1 MPIQKSIFD
10 FEPVQTFLKVL
21 GKDIE
26 QYFGAEK
33 GALVYLK
40 PDGVWY
46 AEALYQWLKG
56 KKKDITI
63 SSMEDDGTDLE
74 EGKVRDRKV
83 LIVVNESFTGKAHK
97 RSTEAM
103 RARKGHLNIK
113 AIKFAA
119 YRDRPGT
126 ADFAVDQYSAE
137 MIWRKGDIDALDLKI
152 IKLLEQD
159 GRSSLSSIAGKT
171 NLSSVAV
178 KNRVERLLGRKILK
192 VQGALN
198 MDRFYSFV
206 AHLHIEADDEAIHN
220 LIERLEKFQEVYQM
234 VRMVGGVKLLVCILV
249 QNLEN
254 VDEFIEREIRPVS
267 RVKDIRV
274 EIGELPVLPK
284 TFALKI

>member
-1 MPIQKSIFD
+1 MQTQKSIFD

-26 QYFGAEK
+26 EYFGGEK

-46 AEALYQWLKG
+46 AEALYQWLKE

-63 SSMEDDGTDLE
+63 TSMEDDGTGLE
-74 EGKVRDRKV
+74 EEKVRDRKV

-97 RSTEAM
+97 RSMEAM
-103 RARKGHLNIK
+103 RARKGQLNIK
-113 AIKFAA
+113 GIKFAA

-137 MIWRKGDIDALDLKI
+137 TIWRKEDIDALDLKI

-159 GRSSLSSIAGKT
+159 GRSSFSSIAEKT

-178 KNRVERLLGRKILK
+178 KSRVERLMGRKILK

-198 MDRFYSFV
+198 IDRFYSFV
-206 AHLHIEADDEAIHN
+206 AHLHIEADDEAIRN
-220 LIERLEKFQEVYQM
+220 LVERLEKLQEVYHI
-234 VRMVGGVKLLVCILV
+234 VRMVGGMKLIVCILA

-267 RVKDIRV
+267 PIKDIRV

-284 TFALKI
+284 TFSPRI